1 MPSSRDHWWYSPA
14 AMLTFADRALAQC
27 AAHGSAPSGE
37 LQKAIGEG
45 RAGAIFALSLGKVL
59 GVETWMRLVHP
70 REGAPDVRVMYLE
83 SSGPRG
89 SNRMMT
95 LQVEVATFTLH
106 SSEELSE
113 FIFNKKLDPTK
124 KAYASNTAILIYV
137 QRGCTP
143 QDIQAAHEYLADK
156 GGRQSCYLVG
166 MLPDRRWQV
175 AQVAPNLRGPV
186 TVDLAEALESGQ
198 APVAQSKRGMSAL
211 AVVAADPT
219 ATPNPYLDRL

>member
-1 MPSSRDHWWYSPA
+1 
-14 AMLTFADRALAQC
+14 MLTFADRALAQC

-143 QDIQAAHEYLADK
+143 QDIQ
-156 GGRQSCYLVG
+156 GRARVPCRQ
-166 MLPDRRWQV
+166 
-175 AQVAPNLRGPV
+175 RG
-186 TVDLAEALESGQ
+186 
-198 APVAQSKRGMSAL
+198 APVLLSGGHVARPPMAGRAGGTKPPWPSHRRPGRGS
-211 AVVAADPT
+211 
-219 ATPNPYLDRL
+219 

>member
-1 MPSSRDHWWYSPA
+1 
-14 AMLTFADRALAQC
+14 MLAFADRALAQC
-27 AAHGSAPSGE
+27 AAHGSTPSGD

-45 RAGAIFALSLGKVL
+45 RAGAIFALSLGQVL
-59 GVETWMRLVHP
+59 GVETWTRLVHP
-70 REGAPDVRVMYLE
+70 RERAPDVRVMYLD

-106 SSEELSE
+106 SSEALGE
-113 FIFNKKLDPTK
+113 FIFNTKLDPTK

-156 GGRQSCYLVG
+156 GGRLSCYLVG
-166 MLPDRRWQV
+166 MLTDRRWQV

-186 TVDLAEALESGQ
+186 TVDLAEALESEQ
-198 APVAQSKRGMSAL
+198 APVVQAKRGMSAL
-211 AVVAADPT
+211 AVVDADST